1 MLTYLQQIIFRNPY
15 YFLLLV
21 LPLGYAIWYIFQHKI
36 TFASLKSSGSQALDN
51 LPVSFASRLRH
62 APTILHILGLVAL
75 VIALA
80 RPQTRDNWESS
91 QVNGIDIVMAM
102 DVSSSMLATDFKPN
116 RLSVAKQM
124 ASKFVEKREN
134 DRIGLIIFSGESFTQ
149 CPLTI
154 DHRVVQNLLLEVA
167 PGSLRD
173 GTALGMGL
181 ATSVHRLKESDAKS
195 KVVIL
200 LTDGVNNQ
208 GNVSPQTAAQIAST
222 FGIKVYS
229 IGVGTNQEYS
239 YTPQGKIK
247 NEIDEETLQKVS
259 TETGGKY
266 FRAKTAKELEA
277 VYTEIDKLETSEISV
292 TEYNNFNEEFFIPAI
307 VGFSLIL

>member
-1 MLTYLQQIIFRNPY
+1 M
-15 YFLLLV
+15 
-21 LPLGYAIWYIFQHKI
+21 
-36 TFASLKSSGSQALDN
+36 
-51 LPVSFASRLRH
+51 
-62 APTILHILGLVAL
+62 
-75 VIALA
+75 
-80 RPQTRDNWESS
+80 
-91 QVNGIDIVMAM
+91 
-102 DVSSSMLATDFKPN
+102 
-116 RLSVAKQM
+116 
-124 ASKFVEKREN
+124 
-134 DRIGLIIFSGESFTQ
+134 
-149 CPLTI
+149 
-154 DHRVVQNLLLEVA
+154 LEVA

-307 VGFSLIL
+307 IGFSLILLGVILKNTFLRTLP